1 LPTTAGSPRAAT
13 FALIHG
19 AWHDHRCWHRLA
31 RLLRD
36 AGHAVVAPD
45 LPKADPEADL
55 SDYARVV
62 VEALGDADDVV
73 VVGHSFGSD
82 TAAHVAAARPVS
94 LVVHLCP
101 RLSVVRAP
109 EDAPRV
115 FRPGFRPSRL
125 PGMTFW
131 RPEDA
136 IATMYRALDADTA
149 RAAAATLGPQVDVDG
164 PRLSRL
170 PDVPTEVV
178 IARDDE
184 VFTLDW
190 SRWAARTLAG
200 VEPIEL
206 YGGHFPML
214 ERPDELADL
223 LAGLRVRHAG

>member
-1 LPTTAGSPRAAT
+1 VQAPVAT

-19 AWHDHRCWHRLA
+19 AWHDHTCWDRLA
-31 RLLRD
+31 PLLRD

-45 LPKADPEADL
+45 LPKEDPEADL
-55 SDYARVV
+55 ADYARTVID
-62 VEALGDADDVV
+62 ALGDADDVV

-82 TAAHVAAARPVS
+82 TAAHVAAARPVG
-94 LVVHLCP
+94 LVVYLCP
-101 RLSVVRAP
+101 RLGAVRAP
-109 EDAPRV
+109 EGAPRV

-136 IATMYRALDADTA
+136 IRTMYAGLDAETA
-149 RAAAATLGPQVDVDG
+149 RTTAATLGPQVDVDG

-184 VFTLDW
+184 AFTPDW

-200 VEPIEL
+200 VEPIEID
-206 YGGHFPML
+206 GGHFPML
-214 ERPDELADL
+214 ERPRELAEL
-223 LAGLRVRHAG
+223 LAGLRARHAG